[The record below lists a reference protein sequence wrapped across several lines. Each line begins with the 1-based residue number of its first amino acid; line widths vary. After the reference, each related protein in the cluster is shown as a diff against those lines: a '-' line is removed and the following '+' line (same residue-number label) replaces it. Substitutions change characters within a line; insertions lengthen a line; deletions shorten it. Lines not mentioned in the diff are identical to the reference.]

1 MSLEDAV
8 RKITSLPASKFKLE
22 GRGIL
27 KKGNIADITVF
38 DQDII
43 SDKATVENPYQ
54 YSEGVE
60 QVLVNGKFA
69 MRDRKLTGEMGG
81 EFLTA

>member
-1 MSLEDAV
+1 M
-8 RKITSLPASKFKLE
+8 TSLPAKKFRLD

-27 KKGNIADITVF
+27 EKGNIADITVF
-38 DQDII
+38 DPKII
-43 SDKATVENPYQ
+43 SDKATVEDPYQ

-60 QVLVNGKFA
+60 QVIVNGKFA
-69 MRDRKLTGEMGG
+69 MQDRKLTGEMGG